1 MHSPWD
7 ESGTGRC
14 CRLKGLAGER
24 PGRAAS
30 GRLWVE
36 KQGRAQGQGCLKE
49 GSKRRSRKQSTCT
62 LQKKRRC
69 LLPDPRPSQRR
80 WPPTQ
85 CGHAK
90 ACKTGQLR
98 RRFTSLRENPGGS
111 WQTNW
116 VHLKKGQRRW
126 GRATLGEQRPRKRFR
141 RFKASSKMPVGVHRP
156 SYTSPCWRAKGR
168 WPRGERRK
176 RRRRQLWNKRGRTR
190 RRFWRQKGKQKLGSE
205 HAPREKKYQA
215 QGRASPVPACGGS
228 HGGGGRAQGSGG
240 KNVLRG
246 DKACVGPGPVRE
258 GGL

>member
-1 MHSPWD
+1 M
-7 ESGTGRC
+7 
-14 CRLKGLAGER
+14 
-24 PGRAAS
+24 
-30 GRLWVE
+30 
-36 KQGRAQGQGCLKE
+36 KE
-49 GSKRRSRKQSTCT
+49 GSKLRSRKQSTCT
-62 LQKKRRC
+62 LQKKRQC
-69 LLPDPRPSQRR
+69 LLPGPRPSQRR

-90 ACKTGQLR
+90 ACKIGQLR

-126 GRATLGEQRPRKRFR
+126 GRTTLGEQRPRKRFR

-156 SYTSPCWRAKGR
+156 SYTSPCWRVKGK

-205 HAPREKKYQA
+205 HAPREKKIPGTGTRISRSSLRWKPRW
-215 QGRASPVPACGGS
+215 GRDGTTN
-228 HGGGGRAQGSGG
+228 GRKKWLRGG
-240 KNVLRG
+240 KAR
-246 DKACVGPGPVRE
+246 VGPRPVRE